1 MKLDRKKMLL
11 ISFMLFSL
19 FFGAGNLIFPPFL
32 GQNAGSSTVSAML
45 GFLATAVILPVL
57 GVIVVA
63 RFDGLEQLAQ
73 HAGYQLDFS
82 CIDPDE
88 LMVAT
93 IWSAQGVDT
102 MLRQLFR
109 EMLSPLAD

>member
-1 MKLDRKKMLL
+1 MKLTKRKMTL

-32 GQNAGSSTVSAML
+32 GQNAGDHLVSAMV

-63 RFDGLEQLAQ
+63 EFNGLDRLAQ
-73 HAGYQLDFS
+73 KVGKRFS
-82 CIDPDE
+82 LIF
-88 LMVAT
+88 T
-93 IWSAQGVDT
+93 
-102 MLRQLFR
+102 F
-109 EMLSPLAD
+109 

>member
-1 MKLDRKKMLL
+1 MKLNRKKMLL

-32 GQNAGSSTVSAML
+32 GQNAGSTTVSAML

>member
-1 MKLDRKKMLL
+1 MSAAKNSVSQFLLDRCLVQPLANHDEHLL
-11 ISFMLFSL
+11 ALCMNDNMERSEVKEGKIELK
-19 FFGAGNLIFPPFL
+19 A
-32 GQNAGSSTVSAML
+32 AC
-45 GFLATAVILPVL
+45 
-57 GVIVVA
+57 
-63 RFDGLEQLAQ
+63 DGLFRVRSEALRAVN
-73 HAGYQLDFS
+73 A
-82 CIDPDE
+82 IDE

>member
-1 MKLDRKKMLL
+1 MLACSCLILRCQLVQRVQHAHGRFTVGNRCAAGLLMPAAAEGDRHGVDVKLVR
-11 ISFMLFSL
+11 
-19 FFGAGNLIFPPFL
+19 A
-32 GQNAGSSTVSAML
+32 
-45 GFLATAVILPVL
+45 
-57 GVIVVA
+57 
-63 RFDGLEQLAQ
+63 QLAQ

-93 IWSAQGVDT
+93 IWSAQGVET